1 MKLTGYIRPDGRVGF
16 RNYTVILPLVGC
28 LSDIARRIS
37 SSDSNSVPLI
47 HPNGCELVDF
57 DADWMALQM
66 ERLVT
71 HPNVRSVLFLTMG
84 CASTNTYRLSQKAAS
99 KGKLVESINFHA
111 TGGTHKTV
119 EKGVQLIQKMTK
131 KSEKEKK
138 EPVDVS
144 SITLGTKC
152 GSSDKS
158 SFDFLHTVTGLACDR
173 IVDEGGTV
181 VLSEDFELYA
191 DIETLAERGINAEVK
206 AGILSLRDDLQ
217 ARFKR
222 RFNKD
227 LPWSEEMKEGSAKH
241 AAKAGS
247 RPIQRVVPLKEVI
260 EGPGMII
267 YNGPNS
273 DLVSVT
279 AMAVAGCNMI
289 VFTTGRGTPIGGP
302 CLPAVKVTANR
313 RTAQSMPENID
324 ISFPGVVEGT
334 QDFEEAADLLYDKM
348 VRVANGEMTQS
359 ENLKHFEMQ
368 IHINGV
374 TY

>member
-138 EPVDVS
+138 E
-144 SITLGTKC
+144 C
-152 GSSDKS
+152 GVCREKEKGKTENKPCGKEWVHACKKRSTPSPKTS
-158 SFDFLHTVTGLACDR
+158 LPSF
-173 IVDEGGTV
+173 
-181 VLSEDFELYA
+181 
-191 DIETLAERGINAEVK
+191 K
-206 AGILSLRDDLQ
+206 Q
-217 ARFKR
+217 
-222 RFNKD
+222 
-227 LPWSEEMKEGSAKH
+227 
-241 AAKAGS
+241 
-247 RPIQRVVPLKEVI
+247 
-260 EGPGMII
+260 
-267 YNGPNS
+267 
-273 DLVSVT
+273 
-279 AMAVAGCNMI
+279 
-289 VFTTGRGTPIGGP
+289 
-302 CLPAVKVTANR
+302 
-313 RTAQSMPENID
+313 
-324 ISFPGVVEGT
+324 
-334 QDFEEAADLLYDKM
+334 
-348 VRVANGEMTQS
+348 
-359 ENLKHFEMQ
+359 
-368 IHINGV
+368 
-374 TY
+374 